1 MRGELR
7 AMLQWRE
14 VDFQERCTYIVKD
27 QPCEMLTRPDV
38 PRAQA
43 SLPRNL
49 AFRCNSNHKVVAVLS
64 REYIPSGTR
73 FGPLVGEVYTKENV
87 PKNADRKHF
96 WRIYSPGGELHHFID
111 ARDPCR
117 SNWMHYVNPT
127 PDAPAQNLVAC
138 QNGLEIYFYTLKP
151 IVTGAELLVWYN
163 YEFAERLQC
172 PLPRELAEELEH
184 DGIRKSTAEAPTT
197 PGPQPPQGGSAANP
211 NLTAKLTKKK
221 EEEEGD
227 EDESVDLEALDRGL
241 PPSPSGC
248 RRVALRGQLPQ
259 DVKQWPLGFS
269 PFPNAPGKE
278 GAPEKSSPPCQRAA
292 SPRNQPVFNCCPY
305 GPTTS
310 LCKEL
315 QRCLSSLYPSSPL
328 YLPTGHLPQPYLY
341 ACGPIPAHYPRFV
354 LPPPAAPFLPAPPM
368 SRVGEV
374 PPLGLPSPEPQ
385 VYDRARGDGTSPS
398 PGLYATVLP
407 HGKQEAHELRKP
419 QDVLISLQS
428 GAFSSPGLDYGPK
441 QYSSPAGGTSY
452 TSEVQQQK
460 PTSLLAQPPEA
471 INLSTPKCCPPAGRL
486 GTTPV
491 PYPLKKQNGKIK
503 YECNICAKSFG
514 QLSNLKVH
522 LRVHSGERPFQCH
535 ICKKCFTQLAHLQ
548 KHHLVHTGE
557 KPHECLVCHKRF
569 SSTSNLKT
577 HLRLHSGERPYQ
589 CRLCRCRF
597 TQYVHLKLHK
607 RLHECKRPHRCPSCP
622 KTYIHPFSL
631 ALHRRGYC
639 PLAPGAA
646 GPPAQLGHFNAM
658 IDHFDFSLDA
668 ERLEGEGAD
677 PARAPGLLENL
688 ILRELGSGSRGQL
701 PRDKGPCLP
710 GLHKQLPLLPLPHY
724 SVSVKQEDFPLK
736 LA

>member
-14 VDFQERCTYIVKD
+14 ADFQERCTYIVKD
-27 QPCEMLTRPDV
+27 QPCEMLTRPDF

-49 AFRCNSNHKVVAVLS
+49 AFRCNGSHKVVAVLS
-64 REYIPSGTR
+64 REYIPLGTR
-73 FGPLVGEVYTKENV
+73 FGPLIGEVYTKENV

-96 WRIYSPGGELHHFID
+96 WRIYTPGGDLHHFID

-117 SNWMHYVNPT
+117 SNWMRYVNPT

-151 IVTGAELLVWYN
+151 IVTGAELLSTMVSGNLPQKPPPHRGLSRHTGARPPTQTSQRSSQRTRRRQRAMKMRALTWKRWTG
-163 YEFAERLQC
+163 ACRRAQPDADARRGVGSSPRKPSSGPWGLALSPM
-172 PLPRELAEELEH
+172 PLARKGRPRSPALHAKAPRAP
-184 DGIRKSTAEAPTT
+184 GTSQSSTAAR
-197 PGPQPPQGGSAANP
+197 
-211 NLTAKLTKKK
+211 
-221 EEEEGD
+221 
-227 EDESVDLEALDRGL
+227 LD
-241 PPSPSGC
+241 
-248 RRVALRGQLPQ
+248 
-259 DVKQWPLGFS
+259 F
-269 PFPNAPGKE
+269 
-278 GAPEKSSPPCQRAA
+278 
-292 SPRNQPVFNCCPY
+292 
-305 GPTTS
+305 
-310 LCKEL
+310 
-315 QRCLSSLYPSSPL
+315 
-328 YLPTGHLPQPYLY
+328 
-341 ACGPIPAHYPRFV
+341 
-354 LPPPAAPFLPAPPM
+354 
-368 SRVGEV
+368 
-374 PPLGLPSPEPQ
+374 
-385 VYDRARGDGTSPS
+385 
-398 PGLYATVLP
+398 
-407 HGKQEAHELRKP
+407 
-419 QDVLISLQS
+419 
-428 GAFSSPGLDYGPK
+428 GPK
-441 QYSSPAGGTSY
+441 QHSSPAGGTSY

-460 PTSLLAQPPEA
+460 PTSLLAHPLEA
-471 INLSTPKCCPPAGRL
+471 LNLSTPKFCPPAGRL
-486 GTTPV
+486 DTTPV

-589 CRLCRCRF
+589 CRLCHCRF

-607 RLHECKRPHRCPSCP
+607 RLHERKRPHRCPSCP

-639 PLAPGAA
+639 SLAPGAA
-646 GPPAQLGHFNAM
+646 GPPAQLGHVNAM
-658 IDHFDFSLDA
+658 IDHFDFSLDT

-677 PARAPGLLENL
+677 PAQAPGLLENL
-688 ILRELGSGSRGQL
+688 ILRELETGRRGQL
-701 PRDKGPCLP
+701 PRDKGPCSP
-710 GLHKQLPLLPLPHY
+710 GLHRQLPLLPLPHY
-724 SVSVKQEDFPLK
+724 SVSVKQEAFPLQP
-736 LA
+736 A

>member
-1 MRGELR
+1 DLPQCNSFAVRGVTPDLHPEIPLH

-14 VDFQERCTYIVKD
+14 ADFQERCTYIVKD
-27 QPCEMLTRPDV
+27 QPCEMLTRPDF

-49 AFRCNSNHKVVAVLS
+49 AFQCNSSHKVVAVLS
-64 REYIPSGTR
+64 REYIPPGTR

-96 WRIYSPGGELHHFID
+96 WRIYTPGGELHHFID
-111 ARDPCR
+111 ARDPRR
-117 SNWMHYVNPT
+117 SNWMRYVNPT

-163 YEFAERLQC
+163 HEFAERLQS
-172 PLPRELAEELEH
+172 PLPGDSIL
-184 DGIRKSTAEAPTT
+184 ISP
-197 PGPQPPQGGSAANP
+197 
-211 NLTAKLTKKK
+211 KLTSK
-221 EEEEGD
+221 ELVEI
-227 EDESVDLEALDRGL
+227 SPATCGL
-241 PPSPSGC
+241 GRSPLAMMGFPPDGT
-248 RRVALRGQLPQ
+248 QLPQ
-259 DVKQWPLGFS
+259 NRSWVLSIRQAQLQGSEDLSWSLGLS
-269 PFPNAPGKE
+269 PFPNFPGKE
-278 GAPEKSSPPCQRAA
+278 GAPEKSSPPHQRGSA
-292 SPRNQPVFNCCPY
+292 SPRNQPVLNCCPY

-310 LCKEL
+310 LYKEL
-315 QRCLSSLYPSSPL
+315 QRCLSSLYPSCPL

-341 ACGPIPAHYPRFV
+341 ACGTIPAHYPQFA
-354 LPPPAAPFLPAPPM
+354 LPPHAAPFLPAPPM

-374 PPLGLPSPEPQ
+374 PPLGLPSQEPQ
-385 VYDRARGDGTSPS
+385 VYARARGDGTSPS

-407 HGKQEAHELRKP
+407 HGKQEAHELQKP

-428 GAFSSPGLDYGPK
+428 GAFSFPGLDFGPK

-460 PTSLLAQPPEA
+460 PTSLLAHPLEA
-471 INLSTPKCCPPAGRL
+471 LNLSTPKFCPPAGRL

-589 CRLCRCRF
+589 CRLCHCRF

-607 RLHECKRPHRCPSCP
+607 RLHERKRPHRCPSCP

-658 IDHFDFSLDA
+658 IDHFDFSLDT
-668 ERLEGEGAD
+668 ERLEGEGAG

-688 ILRELGSGSRGQL
+688 ILRELETSRRGQL
-701 PRDKGPCLP
+701 PRDKGPCSP
-710 GLHKQLPLLPLPHY
+710 GLHKQLPLQPLPLPLPHY
-724 SVSVKQEDFPLK
+724 SVSVKQEAFPLQP
-736 LA
+736 A

>member
-1 MRGELR
+1 MR
-7 AMLQWRE
+7 
-14 VDFQERCTYIVKD
+14 
-27 QPCEMLTRPDV
+27 
-38 PRAQA
+38 
-43 SLPRNL
+43 
-49 AFRCNSNHKVVAVLS
+49 
-64 REYIPSGTR
+64 
-73 FGPLVGEVYTKENV
+73 
-87 PKNADRKHF
+87 
-96 WRIYSPGGELHHFID
+96 
-111 ARDPCR
+111 
-117 SNWMHYVNPT
+117 YVNPT

-151 IVTGAELLVWYN
+151 IVTGAELLVWYSH
-163 YEFAERLQC
+163 EFAERLQC
-172 PLPRELAEELEH
+172 PLPGKLAEELEH
-184 DGIRKSTAEAPTT
+184 DGLWKSTAEAPTT
-197 PGPQPPQGGSAANP
+197 PGSQPPHGGSAADP
-211 NLTAKLTKKK
+211 NVTAKLTKNK
-221 EEEEGD
+221 EAAEGD
-227 EDESVDLEALDRGL
+227 EDESVDVEALDRG
-241 PPSPSGC
+241 PAGC
-248 RRVALRGQLPQ
+248 RRMALRGPLPQ
-259 DVKQWPLGFS
+259 EAKQWSLGLS
-269 PFPNAPGKE
+269 PCPNAPGEE
-278 GAPEKSSPPCQRAA
+278 GAPEKSSPPRQSAA
-292 SPRNQPVFNCCPY
+292 SPRNQPVLNCCPY

-315 QRCLSSLYPSSPL
+315 QRCLSSLYPSCPL

-341 ACGPIPAHYPRFV
+341 ACGTIPGHYPRLA
-354 LPPPAAPFLPAPPM
+354 LPPYAGPFLPAPPM

-374 PPLGLPSPEPQ
+374 PPLGLPSQEPQ
-385 VYDRARGDGTSPS
+385 VYVRAQGDGTSPS
-398 PGLYATVLP
+398 PGLYTTVLP

-428 GAFSSPGLDYGPK
+428 GAFSFPGLDFGPK

-460 PTSLLAQPPEA
+460 PTSLLAHPLEA
-471 INLSTPKCCPPAGRL
+471 LNLSTPKFCPPAGHL

-589 CRLCRCRF
+589 CRLCHCRF

-607 RLHECKRPHRCPSCP
+607 RLHERKRPHRCPSCP

-646 GPPAQLGHFNAM
+646 GPPPQLSHFNAM
-658 IDHFDFSLDA
+658 IDHFDFSLDT
-668 ERLEGEGAD
+668 ERLEREGAD
-677 PARAPGLLENL
+677 PARTPGLLENL
-688 ILRELGSGSRGQL
+688 ILRELETGRRGQL
-701 PRDKGPCLP
+701 PRDKGPCSP
-710 GLHKQLPLLPLPHY
+710 GLRKQLPLLPLPHY
-724 SVSVKQEDFPLK
+724 SVSVKQEAFPLQP
-736 LA
+736 A

>member
-1 MRGELR
+1 LKRRELR

-27 QPCEMLTRPDV
+27 QPCEMLTRPDF

-49 AFRCNSNHKVVAVLS
+49 AFRCNSSNKVVAVLS
-64 REYIPSGTR
+64 REYIPPGTR
-73 FGPLVGEVYTKENV
+73 FGPLLGEVYTKEKV
-87 PKNADRKHF
+87 PKNADREHF
-96 WRIYSPGGELHHFID
+96 WRIYAPGGELHHFID
-111 ARDPCR
+111 AHDPRC
-117 SNWMHYVNPT
+117 SNWMRYVNPT

-151 IVTGAELLVWYN
+151 IVTGAELLVWYHH
-163 YEFAERLQC
+163 EFAERLQC
-172 PLPRELAEELEH
+172 PLPGELADL
-184 DGIRKSTAEAPTT
+184 PTRV
-197 PGPQPPQGGSAANP
+197 QGSVRVGASSILIDLNLLRSLPTLRFYDSMIHP
-211 NLTAKLTKKK
+211 NRPVHLYPA
-221 EEEEGD
+221 
-227 EDESVDLEALDRGL
+227 
-241 PPSPSGC
+241 GC
-248 RRVALRGQLPQ
+248 RRAALGGQLPQ
-259 DVKQWPLGFS
+259 EVKPWPLGLS
-269 PFPNAPGKE
+269 LFPSAPGKE
-278 GAPEKSSPPCQRAA
+278 GAPEKSSPPSQRAA
-292 SPRNQPVFNCCPY
+292 SPRNQPVLDCCPY

-315 QRCLSSLYPSSPL
+315 QRYFSSRYPSCPL

-341 ACGPIPAHYPRFV
+341 ACGTIPAHYPRLV
-354 LPPPAAPFLPAPPM
+354 LPPHAAPFLPAPPL
-368 SRVGEV
+368 SGVGEV
-374 PPLGLPSPEPQ
+374 PPLGLPSRDRQ
-385 VYDRARGDGTSPS
+385 VSARAREDGTSPH
-398 PGLYATVLP
+398 PGLYAAVLP
-407 HGKQEAHELRKP
+407 HGKQEAPERWKP
-419 QDVLISLQS
+419 QDVFISLQS
-428 GAFSSPGLDYGPK
+428 GAFSVPGLDYRPK

-460 PTSLLAQPPEA
+460 PPSLLAHPLEA
-471 INLSTPKCCPPAGRL
+471 INLSTPKFCPPAGRL

-535 ICKKCFTQLAHLQ
+535 ICKKRFTQLAHLQ

-607 RLHECKRPHRCPSCP
+607 RLHDRERPHRCPGCP
-622 KTYIHPFSL
+622 KAYIHPVSL

-639 PLAPGAA
+639 PLVPGTA
-646 GPPAQLGHFNAM
+646 GPPAQLGRVNAL

-668 ERLEGEGAD
+668 ERLPGEGAD

-688 ILRELGSGSRGQL
+688 LLRELETGRRGQL
-701 PRDKGPCLP
+701 PRDKGPCSP

-724 SVSVKQEDFPLK
+724 SVSVKQEDFPLQP
-736 LA
+736 A